1 VNLSQCGTLATRAE
15 TGVWYRAVE
24 PQYWRTSLQTAQTM
38 VRPNRFDAGAAAR
51 SPFEVLYLAEDFQVA
66 LFEAEAL
73 LGSPDRPGG
82 VLPQPRLAWTI
93 INVKVQLQRV
103 ADLTVVAAQNLLATT
118 AQELTGDWRG
128 YHLRSSRT
136 SVSEPVGLAPTQEL
150 GAALYAV
157 AGLEGFRTLSAK
169 VPYAMNLVVF
179 PQKLQPGSCVE
190 FSHPTLGTHSILGP
204 TARP

>member
-1 VNLSQCGTLATRAE
+1 VNLSQCGSLATGPE
-15 TGVWYRAVE
+15 TGIWYRAVE
-24 PQYWRTSLQTAQTM
+24 PQYWRTSLQTLQTM
-38 VRPNRFDAGAAAR
+38 VRPSRFDAGAVA
-51 SPFEVLYLAEDFQVA
+51 SPPFEVLYLAEDFQVA

-103 ADLTVVAAQNLLATT
+103 ADLTTVAAQTLLATT

-128 YHLRSSRT
+128 YHLRSPRT
-136 SVSEPVGLAPTQEL
+136 SVSEPIGLAPTQEL

-157 AGLEGFRTLSAK
+157 PELEGFRTLSAK

-179 PQKLQPGSCVE
+179 PQKLQPGSRVE
-190 FSHPTLGTHSILGP
+190 FSHPTLGTHTIPGP
-204 TARP
+204 AALP

>member
-1 VNLSQCGTLATRAE
+1 VNLAQCGMLATDAE

-24 PQYWRTSLQTAQTM
+24 PQYWRTSLQTLQTM
-38 VRPNRFDAGAAAR
+38 LRPSRFDAGASANP
-51 SPFEVLYLAEDFQVA
+51 PFEVLYLAEDFQVA

-82 VLPQPRLAWTI
+82 VLPQPRLAWTV
-93 INVKVQLQRV
+93 INVQVQLQRV

-128 YHLRSSRT
+128 YHLRSRRT
-136 SVSEPVGLAPTQEL
+136 SISEPIGLAPTQEL
-150 GAALYAV
+150 GAALYSLPE
-157 AGLEGFRTLSAK
+157 LEGFRTLSAK

-179 PQKLQPGSCVE
+179 PQKLRPGSQVE
-190 FSHPTLGTHSILGP
+190 FSHPTLGTHSVNGP
-204 TARP
+204 ATLP